1 MTRSTLV
8 RTALV
13 LAALTLQVG
22 CINLNVGLMAAND
35 APTCASCDAEVQR
48 AAYLEQ
54 IQRSGFLATR
64 DRALEMPTE
73 TLSTELK

>member
-8 RTALV
+8 RTTLV
-13 LAALTLQVG
+13 LAALAFQSG
-22 CINLNVGLMAAND
+22 CINLNVSMLPAND
-35 APTCASCDAEVQR
+35 APTCASCEADAQR

-64 DRALEMPTE
+64 DNALEMPAQ

>member
-8 RTALV
+8 RTTLV
-13 LAALTLQVG
+13 LAALAFQAG

-35 APTCASCDAEVQR
+35 APTCASCEAEGQR

-64 DRALEMPTE
+64 DSALQMPAE

>member
-8 RTALV
+8 RTTLV
-13 LAALTLQVG
+13 LAALAFQVG
-22 CINLNVGLMAAND
+22 CINLNVGMLPAND
-35 APTCASCDAEVQR
+35 APTCASCEAEAQR
-48 AAYLEQ
+48 EAYLEQ

-64 DRALEMPTE
+64 DNALQMPTE

>member
-1 MTRSTLV
+1 MNRSTLA

-13 LAALTLQVG
+13 LAALSFHTG
-22 CINLNVGLMAAND
+22 CISLNVGMLPAND
-35 APTCASCDAEVQR
+35 APTCASCEADFQR

-64 DRALEMPTE
+64 DSALRMPAE
-73 TLSTELK
+73 TLATELK

>member
-8 RTALV
+8 RTTLV

-22 CINLNVGLMAAND
+22 CINLNVSMLPTND
-35 APTCASCDAEVQR
+35 APICASCEAEDQR
-48 AAYLEQ
+48 AAYLGQ

-64 DRALEMPTE
+64 DSALQMPAE
-73 TLSTELK
+73 SGSIELK